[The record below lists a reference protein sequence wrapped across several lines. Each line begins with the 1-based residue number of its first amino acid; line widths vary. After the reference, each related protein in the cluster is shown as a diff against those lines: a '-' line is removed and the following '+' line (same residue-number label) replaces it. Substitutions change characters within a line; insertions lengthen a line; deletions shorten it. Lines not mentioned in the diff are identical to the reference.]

1 MFKPQFK
8 SWAFV
13 LIFFIIYCIIFK
25 NVYMITMMISVL
37 GLVSCFSSFSYDKQ
51 YRCDEYLAAMPVSRK
66 QLVWSKYIFVLCLDL
81 ILAAAAFVLAA
92 GYAVW
97 AGEPL
102 VELLAGVGSALV
114 VTVLMQAI
122 LLPMVYI
129 IGIDKA
135 RYVNIVIWMVPWVVI
150 MLFRDRLPQIQKE
163 QIIMML
169 KIIPVIAVVLMVV
182 SV

>member
-1 MFKPQFK
+1 M
-8 SWAFV
+8 
-13 LIFFIIYCIIFK
+13 
-25 NVYMITMMISVL
+25 
-37 GLVSCFSSFSYDKQ
+37 
-51 YRCDEYLAAMPVSRK
+51 
-66 QLVWSKYIFVLCLDL
+66 
-81 ILAAAAFVLAA
+81 AAAAFVLAA

-122 LLPMVYI
+122 LLPIVYI

-182 SV
+182 SVCISVSVFRKKDL